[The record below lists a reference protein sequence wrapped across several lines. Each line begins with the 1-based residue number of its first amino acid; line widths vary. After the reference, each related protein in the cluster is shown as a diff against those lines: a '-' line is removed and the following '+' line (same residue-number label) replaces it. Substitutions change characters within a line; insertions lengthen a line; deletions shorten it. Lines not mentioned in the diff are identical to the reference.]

1 LELVVEA
8 LYAAIDRRGLWR
20 QQLLMAMFWP
30 DHQLHRRQLFG
41 AGLWQTNRSSQCTGL
56 SLGITEPGLVV
67 DHNRAHFTNG
77 GCGAKDSRI
86 ETPPKLLGSPPG
98 HTG

>member
-1 LELVVEA
+1 VVEA
-8 LYAAIDRRGLWR
+8 LYAAIDGRGLWR
-20 QQLLMAMFWP
+20 QQFLMAMFWP
-30 DHQLHRRQLFG
+30 DQRLHRRQLLG
-41 AGLWQTNRSSQCTGL
+41 AGLRQANRSSQCTGL

-67 DHNRAHFTNG
+67 HHNRAQFTNG
-77 GCGAKDSRI
+77 CFSAKDSRI